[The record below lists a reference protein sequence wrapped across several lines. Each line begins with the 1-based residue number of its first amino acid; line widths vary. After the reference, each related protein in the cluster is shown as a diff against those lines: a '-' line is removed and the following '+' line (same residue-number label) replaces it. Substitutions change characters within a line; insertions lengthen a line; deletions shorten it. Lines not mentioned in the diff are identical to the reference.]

1 MIKNRESACLSRK
14 KKKEY
19 VTTIEDQLNGLV
31 KENRSLKR
39 DNEGTIHILRK
50 HLYSTKLHL
59 TSYFFTKTGS
69 FCQNERI
76 TFSTLHFDEIFM
88 LKFKIFGT

>member
-50 HLYSTKLHL
+50 HLYSTKLNL
-59 TSYFFTKTGS
+59 TSKFFTKTGV
-69 FCQNERI
+69 FRQNKRI
-76 TFSTLHFDEIFM
+76 SFSTLHFDEFFM
-88 LKFKIFGT
+88 L

>member
-50 HLYSTKLHL
+50 HLYSTKLNL
-59 TSYFFTKTGS
+59 TT
-69 FCQNERI
+69 
-76 TFSTLHFDEIFM
+76 
-88 LKFKIFGT
+88 

>member
-50 HLYSTKLHL
+50 HLYSTKLNL
-59 TSYFFTKTGS
+59 TSKIFTKTG
-69 FCQNERI
+69 FFRQNKRI
-76 TFSTLHFDEIFM
+76 SFSTLHFDEFFM
-88 LKFKIFGT
+88 L

>member
-50 HLYSTKLHL
+50 HLYSTKLNL
-59 TSYFFTKTGS
+59 TSEFFKRTW
-69 FCQNERI
+69 FFRQNKG
-76 TFSTLHFDEIFM
+76 FYSSTLHFDQIFM
-88 LKFKIFGT
+88 L

>member
-50 HLYSTKLHL
+50 HLYSTKLNL
-59 TSYFFTKTGS
+59 NSKFFTKTG
-69 FCQNERI
+69 FFRQNKRI
-76 TFSTLHFDEIFM
+76 SFSTLHFDKIFM
-88 LKFKIFGT
+88 M